1 MIDRNRREF
10 LKAAAAGLIMSP
22 LAASVL
28 ATQEESS
35 GGLPQR
41 ALGKTGQKVSILC
54 LGGWHIGSIPEQ
66 EAIRLMHQAID
77 EGINFFDN
85 AWDYH
90 QGGSEEV
97 MGKAL
102 SDGGRRDKVFLMT
115 KVCDRDYAGAKKQLE
130 DSLRRLRTDH
140 LDLWQFH
147 EINYPKD
154 PQWVFEKGGIKAA
167 MEARKEGKVRFI
179 GFTGHKD
186 IQFHQEMLNKPFEW
200 DTVQMPINIMD
211 AHFRSFQKEIVPECN
226 RRQIGVIG
234 MKGLAGGHIP
244 KELGLSAEVCR
255 RYALSL
261 PITTLVCGIT
271 SRKELEQDLGV
282 ARGFKPIGPA
292 ELEKLLADTKE
303 EGSQGK
309 HEPFKTSRRFDG
321 GYHRRQHGV
330 T

>member
-1 MIDRNRREF
+1 MTDTNRREF
-10 LKAAAAGLIMSP
+10 LRAAAASLAVSP

-28 ATQEESS
+28 AAEEESP

-41 ALGKTGQKVSILC
+41 KLGKTGQKVSIIC

-66 EAIRLMHQAID
+66 EAISLMHQAID
-77 EGINFFDN
+77 EGVNFFDN

-102 SDGGRRDKVFLMT
+102 SSGNRRDKVFLMT
-115 KVCDRDYAGAKKQLE
+115 KVCDRDYQGAKKQLE
-130 DSLRRLRTDH
+130 DSLRRLKTDH
-140 LDLWQFH
+140 IDLWQFH
-147 EINYPKD
+147 EINYPED
-154 PQWVFEKGGIKAA
+154 PEWVFEQGGIKAA
-167 MEARKEGKVRFI
+167 IEARKEGKVRFI

-186 IQFHQEMLNKPFEW
+186 IKFHQAMLEKPFEW

-211 AHFRSFQKEIVPECN
+211 AHFRSFQKHVLSTCN
-226 RRQIGVIG
+226 RRNIGGIG

-244 KELGLSAEVCR
+244 KELGISAEVCR
-255 RYALSL
+255 RYALSQ
-261 PITTLVCGIT
+261 PISSLVCGIT
-271 SRKELEQDLGV
+271 SRKELEQDIGV
-282 ARGFKPIGPA
+282 ARNFKPMQPE
-292 ELEKLLADTKE
+292 ELEKLLTSTRE
-303 EGSQGK
+303 EGSDGE
-309 HEPFKTSRRFDG
+309 HEPFKTTRRFDG